1 MFDII
6 GGLTNKSTRL
16 AITRESIE
24 INRAFY
30 VFGRNICA
38 MSLISNS
45 EVLGV
50 VDDFTT
56 DDNFLGVPVVKTA
69 SLSEKDIIIV
79 ASGGKTLSVC
89 RQLER
94 RKKRWVD
101 YFFFKKNSGRQFQEI
116 IFNENFEVVYRNNEQ
131 RFQEIRSKLSD
142 CVSKNIFDKHISFRL
157 YLNIEDL
164 DGFSGRQELQYLET
178 FLPQNKEHVFY
189 DVGCFDGATSLLFAE
204 KYPNYK
210 RIFAFEPSEVNFARS
225 KYKLEKLR
233 NAEIFQF
240 GLSDENEIKKMSL
253 EGSASKIDDKGEY
266 EVQVKKGDDLEIEAP
281 TFIKIDVEGF
291 EAEVLEGLKNRIK
304 ENIPTIA
311 VSIYHRPNDF
321 IAIPEQV
328 LRIHS
333 DYNIFLRHYTE
344 TIYETVMFF
353 VPKTADDAD
362 SEE

>member
-50 VDDFTT
+50 VDAFTT

-69 SLSEKDIIIV
+69 SLSEKDMMSV
-79 ASGGKTLSVC
+79 ASGEKTLSDC

-94 RKKRWVD
+94 RKKLRAD

-116 IFNENFEVVYRNNEQ
+116 TFNENFEVVYRNNDQ

-210 RIFAFEPSEVNFARS
+210 RIFAFEPSEVNLAHS
-225 KYKLEKLR
+225 KYKLEELR
-233 NAEIFQF
+233 NTEVFQF
-240 GLSDENEIKKMSL
+240 GLSDKNEIKKMSL
-253 EGSASKIDDKGEY
+253 EGSASKIDDKSEY
-266 EVQVKKGDDLEIEAP
+266 EVQVTKGDDLEIEAP
-281 TFIKIDVEGF
+281 IFIKINVEGF

-304 ENIPTIA
+304 ENIPPIA

-328 LRIHS
+328 LGIHS
-333 DYNIFLRHYTE
+333 DYNIFIRHYTE